1 MGKRKEIKFLCKDGQ
16 TREGRQD
23 GVMFWIRKDQKR
35 ERDGLPAF
43 YVAANDIKGKGRTI
57 YTAGHEYFTLEG
69 AKELCQQIMAGEANL
84 AERKARYAAED
95 IEKERRAVAAAT
107 EQAKAF
113 RDKLEA
119 AGISYHE
126 LMVLEQAHEDL
137 GNMARNILLG
147 WENGEGF
154 HMSEN
159 TMLVPQIGINM
170 EQATAN
176 CEELAKA
183 IREITAGVLTT
194 VNSFCRWIQRV
205 AAEVAAQQEMET
217 ALRWA
222 SVDNRPLYNRYRH
235 TKKKRIRKKY
245 AKRILEW
252 YRTEVAPC

>member
-1 MGKRKEIKFLCKDGQ
+1 MDDRS
-16 TREGRQD
+16 
-23 GVMFWIRKDQKR
+23 
-35 ERDGLPAF
+35 
-43 YVAANDIKGKGRTI
+43 
-57 YTAGHEYFTLEG
+57 TA
-69 AKELCQQIMAGEANL
+69 IS
-84 AERKARYAAED
+84 AAEVAD
-95 IEKERRAVAAAT
+95 DRAEIAAAVKA
-107 EQAKAF
+107 AKAF
-113 RDKLEA
+113 RDKLEGV
-119 AGISYHE
+119 GISYHK
-126 LMVLEQAHEDL
+126 LLALEEARRNMNDLAHH
-137 GNMARNILLG
+137 ILLG

-154 HMSEN
+154 RMSEN
-159 TMLVPQIGINM
+159 TMLVPQMGINM